1 MADAPDFSVFKTVFF
16 YSVLILLL
24 PVFAFF
30 VSKLIVFD
38 AFLSGVSGVSD
49 TASNVTSAIIAV
61 VVLHF
66 ALGLFIYKAY
76 SDPEKPREKKDD
88 KID

>member
-1 MADAPDFSVFKTVFF
+1 MAEATDFSIFKSVFF
-16 YSVLILLL
+16 YSILILLL
-24 PVFAFF
+24 PVVAFF

-38 AFLSGVSGVSD
+38 AMFSKSD

-61 VVLHF
+61 VVLHG

-76 SDPEKPREKKDD
+76 SDPEKGREKKDD